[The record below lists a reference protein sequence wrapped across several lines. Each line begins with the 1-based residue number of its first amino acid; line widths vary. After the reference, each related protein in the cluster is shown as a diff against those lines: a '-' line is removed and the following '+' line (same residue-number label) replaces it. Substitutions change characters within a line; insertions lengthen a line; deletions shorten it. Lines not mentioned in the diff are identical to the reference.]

1 MEFPDTRLEERES
14 LGKPVN
20 VGDPWF
26 SLNLLANVA
35 LNSAHAQ
42 VVWRHDL
49 ELRILERRFMS
60 LQEQIFKTQV
70 ALRP

>member
-1 MEFPDTRLEERES
+1 MQLPDTRLEERGS
-14 LGKPVN
+14 LGKLDD
-20 VGDPWF
+20 DPWF

-49 ELRILERRFMS
+49 ELRILKRRFMS

-70 ALRP
+70 VLRP